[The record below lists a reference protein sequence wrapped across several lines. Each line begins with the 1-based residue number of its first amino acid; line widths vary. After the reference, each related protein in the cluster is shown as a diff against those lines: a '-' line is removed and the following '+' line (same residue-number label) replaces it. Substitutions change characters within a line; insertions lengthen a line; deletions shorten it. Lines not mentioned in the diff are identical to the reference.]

1 MGMTQGDSI
10 EAALNATE
18 TTETSLGN
26 VTVPLGAKNIVGVY
40 GIGNVLT
47 TTAEIASGKFRFVQ
61 AAGPGGKH
69 IFPLQVNQGPA
80 GTLAAPGWSNKPEI
94 IPVSIACRE
103 NDTIACY
110 AVLDVAQ
117 TGTCRARV
125 GFIFE

>member
-1 MGMTQGDSI
+1 MTQGQSV

-26 VTVPLGAKNIVGVY
+26 VTVPLGAKKIVGTY
-40 GIGNVLT
+40 GIATVLT
-47 TTAEIASGKFRFVQ
+47 TTAELASGKFRFVQ
-61 AAGPGGKH
+61 AAGPGGVH
-69 IFPLQVNQGPA
+69 SFPLQVNQGPA
-80 GTLAAPGWSNKPEI
+80 GTLASPGFSNEPRI
-94 IPVSIACRE
+94 IPVDIPTKE